1 MKEKGILPQDH
12 TIADRSQSLLSVV
25 VLMYL
30 FTQSSGWIFGSFRN
44 LQYCF
49 PINHRVAFT

>member
-44 LQYCF
+44 LQHCF